1 MHRKKGHVVNCPLQ
15 PPFIFNRIQAPCI
28 SFAMYLATCIK
39 YSAALPAPM
48 PPATSETSFEEA
60 GTQIWSYWNLEL
72 INIKIFLKKKK
83 SEIQL
88 GSKKQN
94 PVKF

>member
-48 PPATSETSFEEA
+48 PPATSETSSKEA
-60 GTQIWSYWNLEL
+60 GAQITDMEQYKLGIWKKIWN
-72 INIKIFLKKKK
+72 KIRL
-83 SEIQL
+83 
-88 GSKKQN
+88 
-94 PVKF
+94 